1 MFGFPLGRKKKGA
14 FQKRREKEQ
23 IERGE
28 DNRYAPR
35 EAQSSW
41 PKDFFHIVVVQLLSH
56 VQLCDPMNCST
67 HQASLVF
74 SRYLIEEE
82 NVLLL
87 PSDSETTGDLCFFFF
102 FCIFQILKFYL
113 FIFRCVGLHCC
124 TQVFSSC
131 SSQASHCNGFS
142 CCRAWTLGCR
152 LGFSGC
158 SMWAQ

>member
-56 VQLCDPMNCST
+56 VQLCDPMSCST

-82 NVLLL
+82 NVPLL

-102 FCIFQILKFYL
+102 S
-113 FIFRCVGLHCC
+113 
-124 TQVFSSC
+124 VFSK
-131 SSQASHCNGFS
+131 F
-142 CCRAWTLGCR
+142 
-152 LGFSGC
+152 
-158 SMWAQ
+158 